1 MCLSRRNA
9 LAASTVDPDTHSIYS
24 SALEKE
30 YLASDKPKRQSY
42 FTLRWHEAPKIV
54 TAPAIKTVTLAS
66 GDDSRAPEKNSLR
79 RKLSRKLNS
88 EIDAGAKSLR
98 RRSIPVISY
107 LVSKRSE
114 PKLGSTDSAAPVIGS
129 QEDMPTRLQQQQQHT
144 SERRTSESSSGD
156 ESSGGESDDTLATQD
171 CSGALVEFGADSAN
185 DRASSTDAG
194 AMAEEQPSA
203 AASLFPS
210 SAMAAAGNG
219 SGAGSLDHAPCG
231 ANGEGTADNAP
242 QHRTAFAVRKDAETA
257 LSKPT
262 QHRRRS
268 LLLRIGLPATS
279 SPAATATTDTGSR
292 GTPLQRRQLTLGR
305 LGGGKV
311 PHESQDA
318 GRKTQWHKQLVQR
331 KVASAVSSTLAG
343 IHGSAERSKECG
355 LLELPVR
362 MLPGAGDSSRDE
374 EPKHRL
380 RIKAHSRTQQEM
392 RKKRSGNG
400 LGRLFHPP
408 PLTETEQKRMDA
420 WAADNDE
427 FSTDEYDLTG
437 VYFELPATDMLAAEP
452 RTVTRKSN
460 EGAKSSRVSSTS
472 TVVDDGALSPELSKR
487 LFVASARKLQWSS
500 SGKRGMATLLH
511 IRNAMARANEHYVV
525 ASGGRRLSGPSAARV
540 MVAELYARDDRCY
553 ESAMLA
559 RAYSHSRCGELAA
572 AALVSD
578 CDLIGFGTGDL
589 VSPDATSAGHG
600 GAASRGRYRRR
611 RTNRRWLVPRSCRS
625 GVAAA
630 IPAGGM
636 P

>member
-1 MCLSRRNA
+1 
-9 LAASTVDPDTHSIYS
+9 
-24 SALEKE
+24 KE
-30 YLASDKPKRQSY
+30 CLASDKPKRQSY
-42 FTLRWHEAPKIV
+42 FSLRRHEAPRIV
-54 TAPAIKTVTLAS
+54 TAPATKTVTLAL
-66 GDDSRAPEKNSLR
+66 GDDSHTPEKQSLR
-79 RKLSRKLNS
+79 RKLSRKLNGES
-88 EIDAGAKSLR
+88 DAGAKTLR

-114 PKLGSTDSAAPVIGS
+114 PKLSSTDSAAPEIGS
-129 QEDMPTRLQQQQQHT
+129 QEDMPTRRQQQQQQQQNT

-171 CSGALVEFGADSAN
+171 CSGVLVEFGADPAN
-185 DRASSTDAG
+185 DSGSSTAVDTT
-194 AMAEEQPSA
+194 AEEQLSA

-219 SGAGSLDHAPCG
+219 CGTGSLDHAPCG
-231 ANGEGTADNAP
+231 ANGEGAADNTA
-242 QHRTAFAVRKDAETA
+242 QHRTAFGVHKDAETA
-257 LSKPT
+257 LPKPT

-268 LLLRIGLPATS
+268 LLLRIGIPATP
-279 SPAATATTDTGSR
+279 SPIATATADTGSR
-292 GTPLQRRQLTLGR
+292 DTPLKRRQLTLGR

-311 PHESQDA
+311 PQRSQDA
-318 GRKTQWHKQLVQR
+318 SQKTQWHKQLVQR

-343 IHGSAERSKECG
+343 MHGSFEGSKECR
-355 LLELPVR
+355 LLEFPVR
-362 MLPGAGDSSRDE
+362 MLPGAGDSIRVE
-374 EPKHRL
+374 EPRHRL

-437 VYFELPATDMLAAEP
+437 VYFELPAIDMLAAEP
-452 RTVTRKSN
+452 RTATHKST
-460 EGAKSSRVSSTS
+460 EGAKCSRLSSTS

-487 LFVASARKLQWSS
+487 LFVASARKLQWSGN
-500 SGKRGMATLLH
+500 GKRGMATLLH

-525 ASGGRRLSGPSAARV
+525 ASGGRRLSGPSVARV
-540 MVAELYARDDRCY
+540 MVAELYTRDDHCY
-553 ESAMLA
+553 ESAALA
-559 RAYSHSRCGELAA
+559 RAYSHSRYGELAA

-578 CDLIGFGTGDL
+578 CDLLGFGAGDL
-589 VSPDATSAGHG
+589 VSLDATSAGGHA
-600 GAASRGRYRRR
+600 GAADCGRYRRR
-611 RTNRRWLVPRSCRS
+611 ANRRWLVPRSCRS

-630 IPAGGM
+630 IPAGGA